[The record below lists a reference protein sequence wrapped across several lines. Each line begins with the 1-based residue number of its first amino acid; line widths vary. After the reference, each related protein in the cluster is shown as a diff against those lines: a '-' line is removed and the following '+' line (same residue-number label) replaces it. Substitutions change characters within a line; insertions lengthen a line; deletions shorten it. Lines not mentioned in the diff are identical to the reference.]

1 MENLS
6 NVAHGKTR
14 GSATHLAPSQPVAPH
29 QHLSGCALSTGNVS
43 SVLTPIKESA
53 PLNQTRRSDQ
63 IVVKKT
69 QEQFNKELIDEVN
82 RLLSQPND
90 LTARNMDR
98 GFETVADAIR
108 QLMQELLLVA
118 EQLKEQI
125 ENVDLSNTP
134 STSKYFLDL
143 KHPLHHVKQ
152 AIENL
157 KSLESTYDKSAHR
170 QTPGLFSRIRLT

>member
-6 NVAHGKTR
+6 NVAHGGTR

-29 QHLSGCALSTGNVS
+29 QLSDCALSTGNVS
-43 SVLTPIKESA
+43 SVLTAIKKSA
-53 PLNQTRRSDQ
+53 PPNQTWRSDQ

-69 QEQFNKELIDEVN
+69 QEQFNKELIDAVN
-82 RLLSQPND
+82 RLLNQPND
-90 LTARNMDR
+90 LTARNMDK

-118 EQLKEQI
+118 EQLEKQI
-125 ENVDLSNTP
+125 AILTLSSTP
-134 STSKYFLDL
+134 STSKNFLGL
-143 KHPLHHVKQ
+143 KHPLHRVKQ

-157 KSLESTYDKSAHR
+157 QSLKSSYDKSPHH
-170 QTPGLFSRIRLT
+170 QTPWCCFHACGY